1 MSEQLSTPPQPP
13 TQYPTAPPKKKH
25 PILIALLILG
35 VLGLILVVIVVV
47 IVGVGVKKG
56 IDVAEEEGLVNTET
70 REGKLGEPI
79 PCGNNLMLTLHDAYL
94 YEGDSYYTPKEGYT
108 FLVLD
113 LEFQNTGSE
122 DEAISSLMEM
132 SVKDTDGREYNS
144 YALTSKTPILPE
156 GDISANEKV
165 RGFLSFEVPKA
176 ALSTYTFKF
185 DPVLGDAVLI
195 QL

>member
-1 MSEQLSTPPQPP
+1 MSEQLPTPPL
-13 TQYPTAPPKKKH
+13 YPTAPQKKKH

-35 VLGLILVVIVVV
+35 VLGLILVVIVIV
-47 IVGVGVKKG
+47 IAGVGVKKG
-56 IDVAEEEGLVNTET
+56 IDVAEEGGLINTET

-79 PCGNNLMLTLHDAYL
+79 PCGNNLMLTLHDAFL
-94 YEGDSYYTPKEGYT
+94 YGGEDYYTPKEGYT
-108 FLVLD
+108 FLILD

-122 DEAISSLMEM
+122 TEAISSLMEM
-132 SVKDTDGREYNS
+132 GVKDVAGREYNG
-144 YALTSKTPILPE
+144 YALTPKTPILPE

-165 RGFLSFEVPKA
+165 RGFVSFEVPNA

-185 DPVLGDAVLI
+185 DPLLGDAVLI